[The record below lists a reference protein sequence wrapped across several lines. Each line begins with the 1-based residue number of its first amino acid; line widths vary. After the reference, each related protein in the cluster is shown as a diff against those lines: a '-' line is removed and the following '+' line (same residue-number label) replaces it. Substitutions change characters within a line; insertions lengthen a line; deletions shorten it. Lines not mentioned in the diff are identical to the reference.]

1 MIDTSTPLQPHEIS
15 HAWVPVRSLAPRHRE
30 RIAAHLLALD
40 LHDRY
45 LRFGYA
51 ASDTQIT
58 KYVDTIDFSADEVLG
73 IFNRR
78 LQLVAMA
85 HLAHTPVGKAEPP
98 AAEFGVSVLAH
109 TRGRGFGKRL
119 FEHAMLHARNRGVE
133 RLIIHALSENVAM
146 LKIAR
151 NAGAIVARD
160 GSESDASVT
169 LPRDTLASHFGQ
181 IVSDQAAEF
190 DFLLK
195 LRAMQVNGLVGA
207 IGEVTGSLTKKAD
220 RTDH

>member
-1 MIDTSTPLQPHEIS
+1 MIDTITCQSAHARL

-45 LRFGYA
+45 FRFGHA
-51 ASDTQIT
+51 ASDAQIT

-85 HLAHTPVGKAEPP
+85 HLAHAPMGKAEPST
-98 AAEFGVSVLAH
+98 AEFGVSVLPH
-109 TRGRGFGKRL
+109 TRGRGFGARL
-119 FEHAMLHARNRGVE
+119 FERAMLHAQNRGIE

-160 GSESDASVT
+160 GPESDATLT
-169 LPRDTLASHFGQ
+169 LPRDTLASHLGQ
-181 IVSDQAAEF
+181 IVSNQAAEF
-190 DFLLK
+190 DFHLK

-207 IGEVTGSLTKKAD
+207 IGDVAGSLAKKAD